1 MASVRGG
8 ELIELADMS
17 AKPDPRKVS
26 SAKKMSVACECVILG
41 SLESMNSDCC
51 FLQCLLSRPIAPRQ
65 IRTCLD
71 TPGFIGAEFKVTHV
85 QHTTVKI
92 SIGSYIIHC

>member
-41 SLESMNSDCC
+41 SLEKTV
-51 FLQCLLSRPIAPRQ
+51 IAV
-65 IRTCLD
+65 
-71 TPGFIGAEFKVTHV
+71 FYSV
-85 QHTTVKI
+85 
-92 SIGSYIIHC
+92 Y